1 MKFIA
6 ALFLA
11 VTAVMAA
18 SNDALQC
25 AQVAERCNP
34 NGSPPVECCLADCYI
49 PEGET
54 QGWCRKN

>member
-11 VTAVMAA
+11 IAAVMAE
-18 SNDALQC
+18 SNAKC

-34 NGSPPVECCLADCYI
+34 AASPPVECCLADCYI

-54 QGWCRKN
+54 LGYV